1 MPANVNT
8 FVDEFHIPADGLPAV
23 YVHEVNGR
31 AFEYT
36 YLLCEETV
44 PPFASKVI
52 ETVFPVGF
60 SIDLVPAISRLN
72 TCFAVEPSHVPPFG
86 STYNVTELCTQIA

>member
-1 MPANVNT
+1 M
-8 FVDEFHIPADGLPAV
+8 

-52 ETVFPVGF
+52 VTVFPVG
-60 SIDLVPAISRLN
+60 SPIDLVPETSRVN
-72 TCFAVEPSHVPPFG
+72 VCFAVDPSQVPPFG
-86 STYNVTELCTQIA
+86 STYNVTELWTQIA